1 MKDEDLKILQGKI
14 QYFYDSARPVH
25 IKFKK
30 GYWKNGNVIETSS
43 DFFVIDEFLEGNLP
57 VFFLEIENVEEYT
70 KDFNKIEVGDGKGT
84 V

>member
-1 MKDEDLKILQGKI
+1 MNDDELKILHGKAK
-14 QYFYDSARPVH
+14 YFYDAGRPVH

-30 GYWKNGNVIETSS
+30 GYWKNGNITELSS
-43 DFFVIDEFLEGNLP
+43 DFFIIDEFLEGNLP
-57 VFFLEIENVEEYT
+57 VFFLEIEKIDEYT